1 MEYME
6 NENIY
11 TLHIA
16 DFRKYNKTSS
26 ARNLL
31 IKFLLSSRKE
41 CFFML
46 LLTISMAVYFFSK
59 NSILFDSYAAY
70 LSIVFVILFLLFRRI
85 TFMKFI
91 NKFGQKDFQV
101 FHDINFFFYHYHFL
115 IFYRKKNY
123 RNMFLLNMAYANI
136 ELGDFLRF
144 EQCMA
149 LIYKR
154 NAGRFKKM
162 YGFSNSKEKLRL
174 SLQEISP
181 RSEEINRAFL
191 YLLQT

>member
-1 MEYME
+1 
-6 NENIY
+6 
-11 TLHIA
+11 
-16 DFRKYNKTSS
+16 
-26 ARNLL
+26 
-31 IKFLLSSRKE
+31 
-41 CFFML
+41 
-46 LLTISMAVYFFSK
+46 
-59 NSILFDSYAAY
+59 
-70 LSIVFVILFLLFRRI
+70 
-85 TFMKFI
+85 MKFI

-101 FHDINFFFYHYHFL
+101 FHDINFFFYYYHFL
-115 IFYRKKNY
+115 IFYRKRNY

-136 ELGDFLRF
+136 ELGDFIRF